1 MTKAIKTQLTQIILS
16 YFSPLKTFV
25 GEPKFSVNMG
35 KVVVQIPY
43 FLPEQEMITK
53 DRWDKHCETLGLAL
67 SHLCKGAAVEVR
79 LVQLRYPYL
88 DSCILGQ
95 YLAFNAGKYNFL
107 RMKKKLFKKAR
118 LTSAND
124 LPYSLTGVKME
135 LAGRLTTQRSIPR
148 KTVLNAHK
156 GSFNVN
162 NEESLNLSHYTSKNK
177 VGAYTM
183 KVWLSQKSNK

>member
-1 MTKAIKTQLTQIILS
+1 MEI
-16 YFSPLKTFV
+16 
-25 GEPKFSVNMG
+25 
-35 KVVVQIPY
+35 
-43 FLPEQEMITK
+43 
-53 DRWDKHCETLGLAL
+53 
-67 SHLCKGAAVEVR
+67 R
-79 LVQLRYPYL
+79 LVQLKYPYL

-107 RMKKKLFKKAR
+107 RMKKKLFKKAVLNQR
-118 LTSAND
+118 LRKTAKGNTNNAY
-124 LPYSLTGVKME
+124 LPYSLMGLKME

-156 GSFNVN
+156 GSFRIDQSGTNVK

-183 KVWLSQKSNK
+183 KV

>member
-1 MTKAIKTQLTQIILS
+1 MTKFDQNLLTKRIQS
-16 YFSPLKTFV
+16 YFAQFKTFV
-25 GEPKFSVNMG
+25 GQPKYTLNRG
-35 KVVVQIPY
+35 KVIVQIPY
-43 FLPEQEMITK
+43 FQA
-53 DRWDKHCETLGLAL
+53 DRDIPNSEEKLKTLGGAL
-67 SHLCKGAAVEVR
+67 SLLSLGNAVEIR

-107 RMKKKLFKKAR
+107 RMKKRIFKKAK
-118 LTSAND
+118 TTNKTDYSNM
-124 LPYSLTGVKME
+124 LPYSLMGVKME

-156 GSFNVN
+156 GSFNVS

-183 KVWLSQKSNK
+183 KV

>member
-1 MTKAIKTQLTQIILS
+1 MTKFDQNLFTKRIQS
-16 YFSPLKTFV
+16 YFAQFKTFV
-25 GEPKFSVNMG
+25 GQPKYTLNRG
-35 KVVVQIPY
+35 KVIVQIPY
-43 FLPEQEMITK
+43 FQA
-53 DRWDKHCETLGLAL
+53 DREIPNSEDKFKTLGGVL
-67 SHLCKGAAVEVR
+67 SLLSLGNAVEIR

-107 RMKKKLFKKAR
+107 RMKKRIFKKAKTTNKTT
-118 LTSAND
+118 L
-124 LPYSLTGVKME
+124 LPYSLMGVKME

-156 GSFNVN
+156 GSFNVS

-183 KVWLSQKSNK
+183 KV